1 MRSEIDLNKVIDF
14 VLKKEKDEGGFGA
27 THLLPPTIEDTYY
40 AVKILYLCEFSLNKE
55 KLKNFLLHQN
65 PLELSLKPLAKFF
78 KLLKYLNL
86 LNSLSPQTINIYK
99 NNLRKNLTKS
109 SNNLEKLCFIMEIF
123 EILNEN
129 DSTLSIKNFV
139 SNNFSSFNL
148 KSLEAYY
155 YLYKILRNNFPS
167 KFINVILE
175 AQNPD
180 GGFGILK
187 DTTSYMDS
195 TYYACY
201 ILYHSNLK
209 PKNLTKL
216 KDFILSCWNSD
227 GGFGRNSQGVSF
239 LESTYHALW
248 ILKNFK
254 ILKTM

>member
-1 MRSEIDLNKVIDF
+1 MLSKIDLNKVIDF

-27 THLLPPTIEDTYY
+27 TPLLPPTIEDTYY
-40 AVKILYLCEFSLNKE
+40 AVKILYLCNFSLNIE
-55 KLKNFLLHQN
+55 RLKDFLLHQN
-65 PLELSLKPLAKFF
+65 PLELSLKPLPKYF

-86 LNSLSPQTINIYK
+86 LNSLSPKIINICK

-109 SNNLEKLCFIMEIF
+109 LNNLEKLCFIMEIF

-129 DSTLSIKNFV
+129 DPTLLIKKHV

-155 YLYKILRNNFPS
+155 YLYKILRDNFPS
-167 KFINVILE
+167 EFINIVLE

-216 KDFILSCWNSD
+216 KDFILSCWTSD
-227 GGFGRNSQGVSF
+227 GGFGRNSQGISF
-239 LESTYHALW
+239 LESTYNALW

-254 ILKTM
+254 MLKTM

>member
-1 MRSEIDLNKVIDF
+1 MLSKIDLNKVIDF

-27 THLLPPTIEDTYY
+27 TPLLPPTIEDTYY
-40 AVKILYLCEFSLNKE
+40 AVKILYLCNFSLNIE
-55 KLKNFLLHQN
+55 RLKDFLLHQN
-65 PLELSLKPLAKFF
+65 PLELSLKPLPKYF

-86 LNSLSPQTINIYK
+86 LNSLSPKIINICK
-99 NNLRKNLTKS
+99 NKLRKNLTKS
-109 SNNLEKLCFIMEIF
+109 LNNLEKLCFIMEIF

-129 DSTLSIKNFV
+129 DPTLLIKKHV

-155 YLYKILRNNFPS
+155 YLYKILRDNFPS
-167 KFINVILE
+167 EFINIVLE

-216 KDFILSCWNSD
+216 KDFILSCWTSD
-227 GGFGRNSQGVSF
+227 GGFGRNSQGISF
-239 LESTYHALW
+239 LESTYNALW

-254 ILKTM
+254 MLKTM